1 MGLDK
6 KTEDVIYINALMAQW
21 YSSCLVSNHYFR
33 SNRNEGTICVHS
45 LVVKHRTFNA
55 GPKVQVLLDA
65 PKKRKINMDMDMK
78 KKLDYE
84 IVQRNNGFFVICLID
99 YGIHGYGLTEELA
112 YQDAITKLEQVE
124 QQIMCEYWELFEQ
137 FGAK

>member
-1 MGLDK
+1 
-6 KTEDVIYINALMAQW
+6 
-21 YSSCLVSNHYFR
+21 
-33 SNRNEGTICVHS
+33 
-45 LVVKHRTFNA
+45 
-55 GPKVQVLLDA
+55 
-65 PKKRKINMDMDMK
+65 MDMDMK